1 MNIFKNEYDDVDN
14 SDVVKIEVEDLLD
27 RKITYNTK
35 SMDIETILNGLK
47 RGDYILPKYQRKYV
61 WDKDQ
66 ASNLILSLIKNIP
79 IPPIYLYYNT
89 YDGKYTI
96 LDGQQRIS
104 TLFMYYK
111 NIFYKNLKDRKRLD
125 FQDISYKL
133 ERVDILQEK
142 LNNYYDILEVNDKKN
157 IKKEIKQIYSDLET
171 LYNLKEAEFKLHEQ
185 DITFKKFNER
195 TKRILKRKNLDVV
208 FVECLDENPHIVYT
222 QIFKLLNSSGKPLS
236 TQEIRNGVYSENYVY
251 EYIDKVNENN
261 TIWRSI
267 YGNSLI
273 SKDFEFLLR
282 FLALDKFT
290 DFYDGDIPKVRLNY
304 SQNFSLSNMIDKYSE
319 KFNKKHVTDQDGNI
333 YNKNELIKLDAQRE
347 VEKLNKFFDK
357 IKDIRKEDKVN
368 GGKILIL
375 EAIFVAFSKL
385 DLLDKDISIE
395 YYDFI
400 SKLDLEKDFKITTS
414 TSNKGN
420 IEKRLSKAISI
431 VKDKYKY
438 ECKKCN

>member
-1 MNIFKNEYDDVDN
+1 MNIFKNEYDEVDN
-14 SDVVKIEVEDLLD
+14 SDVDKIKVEDLLD

-96 LDGQQRIS
+96 LDGQQRIT

-111 NIFYKNLKDRKRLD
+111 NIFYKSVKDRKRLD

-133 ERVDILQEK
+133 ERVDILKEK
-142 LNNYYDILEVNDKKN
+142 LNNYYDIVGVNDKKN
-157 IKKEIKQIYSDLET
+157 IEKEIKQIYSLLEKI
-171 LYNLKEAEFKLHEQ
+171 YNLKETEFKLHKQ
-185 DITFKKFNER
+185 DITFKKFNEK

-290 DFYDGDIPKVRLNY
+290 DFIDDDIPKVELNY
-304 SQNFSLSNMIDKYSE
+304 SQNFSLSNIIDKYSE
-319 KFNKKHVTDQDGNI
+319 QFNKKHLTDKDSST
-333 YNKNELIKLDAQRE
+333 YNKNELIKLDAKRE

-395 YYDFI
+395 YYNFI
-400 SKLDLEKDFKITTS
+400 SELDLEKDFEITTS

-431 VKDKYKY
+431 VKGKYKI
-438 ECKKCN
+438 